1 MYDSCELGNKKYRF
15 SYEDLKSIL
24 FPSKKKQVPV
34 VHESCEMELGLELP
48 EFYNG
53 VCTLI

>member
-34 VHESCEMELGLELP
+34 VYESCEMELGLELP